1 MRTTLL
7 AIAALAFVTLLGA
20 TVVRADEAAIKL
32 KDGAGRELVAANCVP
47 CHSLDYVGMN
57 SPFQDR
63 KGWEATVTKMIKVMG
78 AKISQDDTTKIVDYL
93 TQNYGKPQG

>member
-1 MRTTLL
+1 MRTALLSVALL
-7 AIAALAFVTLLGA
+7 AFATLLGTA
-20 TVVRADEAAIKL
+20 ARADEAAIKL

-93 TQNYGKPQG
+93 TQNYGKS